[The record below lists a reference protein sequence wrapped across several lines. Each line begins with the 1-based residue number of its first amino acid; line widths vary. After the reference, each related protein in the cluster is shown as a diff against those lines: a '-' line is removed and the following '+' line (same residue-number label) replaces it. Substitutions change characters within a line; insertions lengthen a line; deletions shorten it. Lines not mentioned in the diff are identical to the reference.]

1 MEQQLHFEPRD
12 TQGKGAARKL
22 RKAGKIP
29 GILYGFKEPP
39 MAFAVE
45 PRALTRTVQASGLG
59 RNTVLRVNGLSRSV
73 LALLKDVQVD
83 PLSHELVH
91 VDLVE
96 VRETVDVA
104 VDVPLTF
111 DGKPVGTV
119 KGGMLQ
125 PITRSLRVYAKPL
138 SIPRSISIDVSS
150 LDLNESVHVSD
161 VQLPEG
167 LRHAMP
173 GHTAVI
179 VLVAPEAA
187 EEKTETAAAAAAPA
201 KADPKAAAAKPAA
214 KPAADKKK

>member
-1 MEQQLHFEPRD
+1 
-12 TQGKGAARKL
+12 
-22 RKAGKIP
+22 
-29 GILYGFKEPP
+29 
-39 MAFAVE
+39 
-45 PRALTRTVQASGLG
+45 
-59 RNTVLRVNGLSRSV
+59 
-73 LALLKDVQVD
+73 
-83 PLSHELVH
+83 
-91 VDLVE
+91 
-96 VRETVDVA
+96 
-104 VDVPLTF
+104 
-111 DGKPVGTV
+111 
-119 KGGMLQ
+119 MLQ